1 MKHNRE
7 VRLGL
12 EVLEDRT
19 ALNGAFGGAIGA
31 GVPVLTPFNSWLVQT
46 ASPQPS
52 QAAVQNAI
60 ANFYNPSA
68 NQFSQYLN
76 QLQSYQNAQTAMMNQ
91 LFSDIQAIIQALHL
105 TTIVTL

>member
-31 GVPVLTPFNSWLVQT
+31 GVPVLTPFNEWML
-46 ASPQPS
+46 QPTSVGLS
-52 QAAVQNAI
+52 QPAVQNAI
-60 ANFYNPSA
+60 ANFYNPTGQLSNA
-68 NQFSQYLN
+68 LN
-76 QLQSYQNAQTAMMNQ
+76 QLQSFQAAQTALLNQ
-91 LFSDIQAIIQALHL
+91 VFSEMQSLLQALHIN
-105 TTIVTL
+105 TIVML